1 MHLHIIATDEIVA
14 SIFEYVKDLVEKE
27 ENWNSVSHTKKVY
40 WKDTS
45 MQDMSFEI
53 DAQKPISQEE
63 WVALFDKHLVHNAMY
78 RNDADL
84 EICHYSEMGNRNDP
98 FVVVYI
104 PQKEIKE

>member
-1 MHLHIIATDEIVA
+1 MHLHIIVA
-14 SIFEYVKDLVEKE
+14 SEIAASICEFVNCLIEKE
-27 ENWNSVSHTKKVY
+27 ENLQYISHKQEVY
-40 WKDTS
+40 WKDDS

-63 WVALFDKHLVHNAMY
+63 WVALFDKHLAHNDMN
-78 RNDADL
+78 RNGTDL
-84 EICHYSEMGNRNDP
+84 EICHYSEVENRNDP